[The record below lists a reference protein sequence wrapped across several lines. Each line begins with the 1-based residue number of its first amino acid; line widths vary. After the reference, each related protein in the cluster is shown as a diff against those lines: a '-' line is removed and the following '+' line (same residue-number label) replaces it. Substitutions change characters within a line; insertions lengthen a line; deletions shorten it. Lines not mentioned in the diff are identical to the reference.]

1 MDAVILQILNGL
13 DKGSAYALIALG
25 LTLIFGTLGVVNF
38 AHGALFMIGSFCA
51 VTVQKILNISTV
63 TIDPSKTDFLG
74 NPLKVYTPYVEVWF
88 GESAGQAIINWSV
101 PMAILFAIPVMLLV
115 GYTMERGLIKHFYK
129 RPHADQ
135 ILVTFGLAIVLQ
147 EIIKAFYGANPIPT
161 PAPDA
166 FRGSYDFGVL
176 IGFDPNAVIY
186 PFWRL
191 IYFGFS
197 ALIIGAVFAFLRF
210 TTFGMVVRAGMAD
223 RETVGLLG
231 INIDKKFTI
240 MFGIAA
246 AVAGLAGV
254 MYTPINSPNYHMG
267 MDFLVLSF
275 VVVVVGGMGSLPG
288 AVLAGFL
295 LGILESFASMNEV
308 KGFFEAIFLPS
319 IDQIVIY
326 LVAIIVLLTRPRGLM
341 GRAGVMEE

>member
-1 MDAVILQILNGL
+1 MDAILLQILNGL

-38 AHGALFMIGSFCA
+38 AHGALFMIGAFCA
-51 VTVQKILNISTV
+51 VSIQKLLSLSFEQV
-63 TIDPSKTDFLG
+63 DPTRKDFLG
-74 NPLKVYTPYVEVWF
+74 NPLKVEVPYVESWF
-88 GESAGQAIINWSV
+88 GPDLGAAIINWSV
-101 PMAILFAIPVMLLV
+101 PLSILLAIPVMIVL
-115 GYTMERGLIKHFYK
+115 GFAMERGLIKHFYK

-147 EIIKAFYGANPIPT
+147 EVVKYFFGANPIPT
-161 PAPDA
+161 PAPAA
-166 FRGSYDFGVL
+166 FAGSFDFGAML
-176 IGFDPNAVIY
+176 GFDPNVIIYPYWRLVYFLFAAVI
-186 PFWRL
+186 
-191 IYFGFS
+191 I
-197 ALIIGAVFAFLRF
+197 AAVFAFLQF

-231 INIDKKFTI
+231 INIDRRFTI

-254 MYTPINSPNYHMG
+254 MYAPILSPNYHMG

-288 AVLAGFL
+288 AVLAGFV
-295 LGILESFASMNEV
+295 LGILQSFASMNEV
-308 KGFFEAIFLPS
+308 KAIVPG
-319 IDQIVIY
+319 IDQIIIY
-326 LVAIIVLLTRPRGLM
+326 LIAIVILLTRPRGLM
-341 GRAGVMEE
+341 GRKGVMED

>member
-1 MDAVILQILNGL
+1 
-13 DKGSAYALIALG
+13 
-25 LTLIFGTLGVVNF
+25 VVNF

-51 VTVQKILNISTV
+51 VTFSKLLTLSH
-63 TIDPSKTDFLG
+63 TIIDDTRKDFLG
-74 NPLKVYTPYVEVWF
+74 NPMKVDVPYIHEIV
-88 GESAGQAIINWSV
+88 GQTAGDTIIDWAV
-101 PMAILFAIPVMLLV
+101 PLSILFAIPVMIAI
-115 GYTMERGLIKHFYK
+115 GFIMERGLIKHFYK

-147 EIIKAFYGANPIPT
+147 EVIKFFYGANPIPT
-161 PAPDA
+161 PAPA
-166 FRGSYDFGVL
+166 VFAGSFDFGAML
-176 IGFDPNAVIY
+176 GFDPNTIIY
-186 PFWRL
+186 PYWRL
-191 IYFGFS
+191 VYFGF
-197 ALIIGAVFAFLRF
+197 AAVIIGAVFAFLQF

-231 INIDKKFTI
+231 INIDKRFTI

-254 MYTPINSPNYHMG
+254 MYAPINSPNYHMG

-295 LGILESFASMNEV
+295 LGILESFASMSAVLELIPGIN
-308 KGFFEAIFLPS
+308 
-319 IDQIVIY
+319 QIIIY
-326 LVAIIVLLTRPRGLM
+326 LVAIIILLTRPRGLM
-341 GRAGVMEE
+341 GRKGVMEE

>member
-1 MDAVILQILNGL
+1 MDAIILQILNGL

-38 AHGALFMIGSFCA
+38 AHGALFMIGAFCA
-51 VTVQKILNISTV
+51 VTLSRLLSLSHKVEV
-63 TIDPSKTDFLG
+63 PGAVDFLG
-74 NPLKVYTPYVEVWF
+74 NPQMREVPYIYEIF
-88 GESAGQAIINWSV
+88 GESLGAGIIDWAV
-101 PMAILFAIPVMLLV
+101 PLSILFAIPVMIAIGV
-115 GYTMERGLIKHFYK
+115 IMERGLIKHFYK

-147 EIIKAFYGANPIPT
+147 EIIKYYYGANPIPT
-161 PAPDA
+161 PAPSA
-166 FRGSYDFGVL
+166 FIGSFDFGAL
-176 IGFDPNAVIY
+176 IGFEPGQIIY
-186 PFWRL
+186 PYWRL
-191 IYFGFS
+191 VYFAF
-197 ALIIGAVFAFLRF
+197 AAVIIGAVFAFLQF

-231 INIDKKFTI
+231 INIDKRFTI
-240 MFGIAA
+240 MFGLAA

-295 LGILESFASMNEV
+295 LGILESFASMREV
-308 KGFFEAIFLPS
+308 IAIIPG
-319 IDQIVIY
+319 INQVIIY
-326 LVAIIVLLTRPRGLM
+326 LVAIIILLTRPRGLM
-341 GRAGVMEE
+341 GRKGVMED

>member
-1 MDAVILQILNGL
+1 MDAIILQILNGL

-38 AHGALFMIGSFCA
+38 AHGALFMIGAFCA
-51 VTVQKILNISTV
+51 VTLSRILTLSHVVVDESQK
-63 TIDPSKTDFLG
+63 DFLG
-74 NPLKVYTPYVEVWF
+74 NPLKVEVPYIYDIF
-88 GESAGQAIINWSV
+88 GQTTGDAIIDWAV
-101 PMAILFAIPVMLLV
+101 PISIIFAIPVMV
-115 GYTMERGLIKHFYK
+115 AIGFIMERGLIKHFYK

-147 EIIKAFYGANPIPT
+147 EIIKYFYGANPIPT

-166 FRGSYDFGVL
+166 FRGSFDFGAMM
-176 IGFDPNAVIY
+176 GFDPNTIIY
-186 PFWRL
+186 PYWRL
-191 IYFGFS
+191 VYFAFS
-197 ALIIGAVFAFLRF
+197 AVIIGAVFAFLQF

-231 INIDKKFTI
+231 INIDKRFTI

-254 MYTPINSPNYHMG
+254 MYAPINSPNYHMG

-275 VVVVVGGMGSLPG
+275 VVVVVGGMGSLSG

-295 LGILESFASMNEV
+295 LGILESFASMSIVLET
-308 KGFFEAIFLPS
+308 LPG
-319 IDQIVIY
+319 INQIIIY
-326 LVAIIVLLTRPRGLM
+326 LVAIIILLTRPRGLM
-341 GRAGVMEE
+341 GRKGVMEE

>member
-1 MDAVILQILNGL
+1 MDQIILQFLNGL

-38 AHGALFMIGSFCA
+38 AHGALFMIGAFCA
-51 VTVQKILNISTV
+51 VTLQRILNLSTIV
-63 TIDPSKTDFLG
+63 EDPTKTDFLG
-74 NPLKVYTPYVEVWF
+74 NPAKISTPYVESWF
-88 GESAGQAIINWSV
+88 GPEVGATLIDWSV
-101 PMAILFAIPVMLLV
+101 PLAILFAIPIMVAI
-115 GYTMERGLIKHFYK
+115 GFIMERGLIKHFYK

-147 EIIKAFYGANPIPT
+147 EVIKAFYGANPIPT
-161 PAPDA
+161 GAPEV
-166 FRGSYDFGVL
+166 FRGSFDFGVL
-176 IGFDPNAVIY
+176 IGFDPNAIIY
-186 PFWRL
+186 PYWRMV
-191 IYFGFS
+191 YFAF
-197 ALIIGAVFAFLRF
+197 AAVIIGAVFAFLQF

-231 INIDKKFTI
+231 INIDRRFTI

-254 MYTPINSPNYHMG
+254 MYAPINSPNYHMG

-295 LGILESFASMNEV
+295 LGILEAFASMNQV
-308 KGFFEAIFLPS
+308 KAIVPG
-319 IDQIVIY
+319 IDQIIIY
-326 LVAIIVLLTRPRGLM
+326 VVAIIIILARPRGLM
-341 GRAGVMEE
+341 GRRGVMEE

>member
-1 MDAVILQILNGL
+1 MDSFILQVLNGL

-38 AHGALFMIGSFCA
+38 AHGALFMIGAFCA
-51 VTVQKILNISTV
+51 VFIQRLLSLSFLTVDDTK
-63 TIDPSKTDFLG
+63 KDFLG
-74 NPLKVYTPYVEVWF
+74 NPLKVETPYIEAWF
-88 GESAGQAIINWSV
+88 GPELGGSIINWSV
-101 PMAILFAIPVMLLV
+101 PLAIFFAIPVMLLV
-115 GYTMERGLIKHFYK
+115 GYVMERGLIKHFYK

-147 EIIKAFYGANPIPT
+147 EIIKYFYGANPIPT

-166 FRGSYDFGVL
+166 LAGAFDFGVL
-176 IGFDPNAVIY
+176 LGFDHNTIIY
-186 PFWRL
+186 PYWRM
-191 IYFGFS
+191 IYFAFAG
-197 ALIIGAVFAFLRF
+197 IIIAGVFAFLQF

-231 INIDKKFTI
+231 INIDKRFTL

-246 AVAGLAGV
+246 GVAGLAGV
-254 MYTPINSPNYHMG
+254 MYTPINPPNYHMG

-295 LGILESFASMNEV
+295 LGILESFASTTWATTTIPGINQV
-308 KGFFEAIFLPS
+308 I
-319 IDQIVIY
+319 IY
-326 LVAIIVLLTRPRGLM
+326 LVAIIVLLTRPRGLL
-341 GRAGVMEE
+341 GRKGVMEE

>member
-1 MDAVILQILNGL
+1 MDAVLLQVLNGL

-38 AHGALFMIGSFCA
+38 AHGALFMIGAFCA
-51 VTVQKILNISTV
+51 VTLNKIFEISAI
-63 TIDPSKTDFLG
+63 TIDPTKTDFLG
-74 NPLKVYTPYVEVWF
+74 KPLQVKTPYLEKWF
-88 GESAGQAIINWSV
+88 GDFGLAVMDWSV
-101 PMAILFAIPVMLLV
+101 PLAIIISIPIMMLF
-115 GYTMERGLIKHFYK
+115 GYIMERGLIRHFYK

-147 EIIKAFYGANPIPT
+147 EIIKAFYGANPIQT
-161 PAPDA
+161 PAPSA
-166 FRGSYDFGVL
+166 FVGTLDIGVYL
-176 IGFDPNAVIY
+176 GFAQNAITY
-186 PFWRL
+186 PYWRL
-191 IYFGFS
+191 VYFAF
-197 ALIIGAVFAFLRF
+197 ACLVIFAVFAFLRF

-231 INIDKKFTI
+231 ININKKFTI
-240 MFGIAA
+240 MFALAA
-246 AVAGLAGV
+246 CVAGVAGV

-295 LGILESFASMNEV
+295 LGILESFASMNVV
-308 KGFFEAIFLPS
+308 KQFFETIFIPS

-326 LVAIIVLLTRPRGLM
+326 LVAVIVLLVRPRGLL
-341 GRAGVMEE
+341 GHKGVMED